1 MRREKLLKTIE
12 LDRLMDLKID
22 FAFKQLFGIEK
33 NKAITIV
40 FLNAIL
46 QRTDRNKIKDI
57 LFKNTEVGG
66 EYEEDKQS
74 RLDIL
79 AVTDAGE
86 WINIEIQFS
95 NQYDM
100 VKRSVY
106 YWAGVY
112 RTPFKKGM
120 AYKTLNPAIAI
131 NILNFNIFNETERFH
146 TTYHLY
152 EDVEGFKLT
161 DVMELHF
168 IEMSKLIRDWQ
179 ADKLDPWNDVL
190 ARWLLMLG
198 MVDRRNGKVYEDIF
212 KELEGIA
219 MKDETLHE
227 AFENW
232 EVLSGTEEERFAYE
246 SRLKRIFDEE
256 SALVEAEL
264 RLKEGIERGRK
275 EGIEQGIELGVERE
289 KKAGTERMALRLLAD
304 GMDLK
309 KVAEMTE
316 LGIERVQELNKQ

>member
-12 LDRLMDLKID
+12 LDKLMDLKID

-33 NKAITIV
+33 NKTITIV

-46 QRTDRNKIKDI
+46 QRTNQNKIKDI
-57 LFKNTEVGG
+57 SFSNTETGG

-100 VKRSVY
+100 VKRSIY

-112 RTPFKKGM
+112 RTPFTKAM
-120 AYKTLNPAIAI
+120 TYKMLNPVIAI

-152 EDVEGFKLT
+152 EDIEAFKLT
-161 DVMELHF
+161 DVMEFHF
-168 IEMSKLIRDWQ
+168 IEMAKLIRDWQ
-179 ADKLDPWNDVL
+179 AEKLDPWNDVL

-232 EVLSGTEEERFAYE
+232 EVLSGTQEERLAYE

-256 SALVEAEL
+256 AAIVAAEL
-264 RLKEGIERGRK
+264 RVK
-275 EGIEQGIELGVERE
+275 EGIEQGIEKGIEQGIEQGIKQGIQQE
-289 KKAGTERMALRLLAD
+289 KENTARHLLAK
-304 GMDLK
+304 GMDLETVMEITMLSEK
-309 KVAEMTE
+309 K
-316 LGIERVQELNKQ
+316 IQEIINN